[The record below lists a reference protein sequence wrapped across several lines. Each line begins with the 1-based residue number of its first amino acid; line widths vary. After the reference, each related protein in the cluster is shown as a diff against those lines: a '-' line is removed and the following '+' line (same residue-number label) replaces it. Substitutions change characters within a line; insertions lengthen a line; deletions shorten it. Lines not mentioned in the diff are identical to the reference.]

1 MPAETKST
9 ITVARRPV
17 DPVIAELD
25 QWRIRNLQ
33 AINEA
38 ADAILAELHH
48 AFDQATI
55 ARDRV
60 ADPTQRQRPPH
71 AKPKPAILDAEVA
84 LVHELADLVTVASQL
99 YHATLDVEQDADM
112 AMVVLMQ
119 TARQVERKQ
128 RRLMAGR
135 GLPIP
140 PAEDDRL
147 TEDERA
153 RRQDPTGGGE
163 TATDG
168 PMTSGVGH
176 ESPSGRADPRQ
187 TPRP

>member
-1 MPAETKST
+1 MPAETKSM
-9 ITVARRPV
+9 IAVARRPV

-33 AINEA
+33 AINET

-60 ADPTQRQRPPH
+60 ADITQRQRPPH
-71 AKPKPAILDAEVA
+71 AKPTILDAEVA

-99 YHATLDVEQDADM
+99 YHATLDVEQDADL

-147 TEDERA
+147 TEDETA

-163 TATDG
+163 TATDD
-168 PMTSGVGH
+168 PMTSD
-176 ESPSGRADPRQ
+176 GRE
-187 TPRP
+187 RPAAGRP